1 MNPWSTEAWTHDL
14 LRHEPMI
21 YWGMK
26 PWSTEAWTHDLLRY
40 EPMIYCTW
48 THDLLYM
55 NPWSTEAWTHDLP
68 RHEPMIYR
76 GMNPWSTE
84 AWTHD
89 LPRHEPMIY
98 WGMNP
103 WSTALD
109 EHFAKYCIKI
119 RWKIKSFNFLEI
131 FFFLPLSVKFNSE
144 TVRDRRNQSTHLL
157 LDKNHCSSVNQWHQ
171 VFYKIYSQRK

>member
-14 LRHEPMI
+14 LRHE
-21 YWGMK
+21 
-26 PWSTEAWTHDLLRY
+26 T
-40 EPMIYCTW
+40 MIYCTW
-48 THDLLYM
+48 THDLLRHKTMIYC
-55 NPWSTEAWTHDLP
+55 TWTHDLL

>member
-1 MNPWSTEAWTHDL
+1 MFSFTESWTHDL

-26 PWSTEAWTHDLLRY
+26 PWSTVL
-40 EPMIYCTW
+40 EPMIYW
-48 THDLLYM
+48 GIK
-55 NPWSTEAWTHDLP
+55 PWSTV
-68 RHEPMIYR
+68 HEPMIYW